1 MAESKIDLSG
11 CGCLIIILI
20 FAAVLVL
27 GSTAATENTIEIIK
41 AIKEQ
46 IMINTQLRRKSQEE
60 EGRKREEEE
69 ARSKDHELGK
79 VKEDEGYYKND
90 NILGQTRNTK

>member
-41 AIKEQ
+41 AIKE
-46 IMINTQLRRKSQEE
+46 
-60 EGRKREEEE
+60 
-69 ARSKDHELGK
+69 
-79 VKEDEGYYKND
+79 
-90 NILGQTRNTK
+90 

>member
-1 MAESKIDLSG
+1 
-11 CGCLIIILI
+11 
-20 FAAVLVL
+20 
-27 GSTAATENTIEIIK
+27 
-41 AIKEQ
+41 
-46 IMINTQLRRKSQEE
+46 MINTQLRRKSQEE